1 MKKGLIVYNRK
12 DAEWNTWYYNRMIEL
27 GREYDLDITLVY
39 TEDIYEYDVTDCD
52 FALMRNRD
60 YKCSKFLEEKGLRLF
75 NPSEVTRICNDK
87 WETYNYFKNLDIPMM
102 YTQRSKMPYPFVL
115 KPRDGH
121 GGAFVYLIENE
132 EQYKKALE
140 EIKKDYLSSKVQN
153 DIDEGELAKVVNEYF
168 IYQLKATDT
177 GKDLRVY
184 VLGDMILVPML
195 RESDSDFRA
204 NFSQGGHAKETGI
217 GDEEL
222 KILKKVTHAMQ
233 SDLIGIDFIYNNGT
247 PVLNEIE
254 DVVGT
259 RMVYKY
265 TDIDACQ
272 EYIKWIAKSLQE

>member
-27 GREYDLDITLVY
+27 GREYDFDITLVY

-140 EIKKDYLSSKVQN
+140 EIKKDYLSSKMQN

-184 VLGDMILVPML
+184 VVGNEIICGML
-195 RESDSDFRA
+195 RKSDTDFRS
-204 NFSQGGHAKETGI
+204 NFSLGGRAVSHFPDE
-217 GDEEL
+217 EEL
-222 KILKKVTHAMQ
+222 KIVNKVT
-233 SDLIGIDFIYNNGT
+233 SVFDFSYGGIDIIYHNGK
-247 PVLNEIE
+247 PVLNELE
-254 DVVGT
+254 DVAGA
-259 RMVYKY
+259 RMVYQN
-265 TDIDACQ
+265 TDINIIGLFV
-272 EYIKWIAKSLQE
+272 EYIKQRL